1 MRGAGAGAL
10 KRLGNISGFYS
21 PRFTLIL
28 LIPYTRVHA
37 HPRAHVGMMSRY
49 AVSSEP
55 CDVSS
60 EPTKFCGITGTR
72 LHVCVC
78 VCVHV

>member
-28 LIPYTRVHA
+28 LIPYTRAHA
-37 HPRAHVGMMSRY
+37 HTHARAH
-49 AVSSEP
+49 
-55 CDVSS
+55 
-60 EPTKFCGITGTR
+60 TR
-72 LHVCVC
+72 IRAHDA
-78 VCVHV
+78 